1 MVERRQKPNLSQD
14 LKQTGHQ
21 LQLCSEAA
29 NEVFVLGLG
38 RGITRLVVRSVLVI
52 AGLLLVRCCVRLLF
66 VRAGVV
72 CLRFDRTSQLLPLRN
87 GPDNSPAGL
96 TTPARDAAVHDAD
109 HHGHKECE
117 DGDPHEAETSL
128 RIARQ
133 ATVRLDRKEMRV
145 DAHRASR
152 PRVALGAPMSGA
164 RVVQTQPA
172 SLRGV
177 RRRGV

>member
-38 RGITRLVVRSVLVI
+38 RGITRLVVRGVLVI
-52 AGLLLVRCCVRLLF
+52 AGLLLVWCC

-72 CLRFDRTSQLLPLRN
+72 CPRFDRTSQLLALRN
-87 GPDNSPAGL
+87 GPDNSPAGP
-96 TTPARDAAVHDAD
+96 TTPTRKAAVHDAGS
-109 HHGHKECE
+109 HRHKECE

-133 ATVRLDRKEMRV
+133 ATVRLNRVEELRV
-145 DAHRASR
+145 DANRASR
-152 PRVALGAPMSGA
+152 PCVALGAPMSSVHGIESRA
-164 RVVQTQPA
+164 QPA

-177 RRRGV
+177 RRRDV